1 MPKRTVMSLL
11 EKLENLIN
19 HLLIKLGEA
28 MWKAVPAP
36 IKNFFSKIEGW
47 KLLVIA
53 WLKTLPSKIKSLIS
67 NSAKTAKTLNWKDA
81 LSETYKKAMSQYKEK
96 SNGSVGQF
104 KTLVMTPFLMLGQ
117 WLNGLTAAQSA
128 LLLMFTAGS
137 VLSVIGIVSS
147 GQRMATSLSES
158 GREPASVEE
167 EAKYERPEYY
177 KKQTK
182 HFELV
187 NLRLPVYVAQVNE
200 IKSVDID
207 FVATMTN
214 RSSKQ
219 FLEKNEFQFRD
230 HLILQM
236 EPSVASFPLE
246 EEGKEIIRKK
256 LIAELND
263 FLKLHE
269 IEGEV
274 EELKIIYVLAN

>member
-1 MPKRTVMSLL
+1 MPKRPVMSLL

-36 IKNFFSKIEGW
+36 VKNFFSKIEAW
-47 KLLVIA
+47 KLFFIA
-53 WLKTLPSKIKSLIS
+53 WLKALPSKLKTLIS
-67 NSAKTAKTLNWKDA
+67 SSAKSAKSLNWKDA
-81 LSETYKKAMSQYKEK
+81 FSETYQKAMSQYKEK
-96 SNGSVGQF
+96 TSGSVGQF
-104 KTLVMTPFLMLGQ
+104 RTLIMTPFLMLGQ
-117 WLNGLTAAQSA
+117 WLNGLTTTQSA

-137 VLSVIGIVSS
+137 FLSVIGIISS
-147 GQRMATSLSES
+147 GQRMATSYSES
-158 GREPASVEE
+158 GRAPASVEE

-182 HFELV
+182 HFEVV

-214 RSSKQ
+214 RSSKK

-256 LIAELND
+256 IIAELND
-263 FLKLHE
+263 FLKIHE

>member
-1 MPKRTVMSLL
+1 MPKRTLMSLL

-36 IKNFFSKIEGW
+36 VKNFFSKIEGW
-47 KLLVIA
+47 KLFVIA
-53 WLKTLPSKIKSLIS
+53 WLKALPQKISSLIS
-67 NSAKTAKTLNWKDA
+67 TAKSAKTINWKSA
-81 LSETYKKAMSQYKEK
+81 LSETYTKAMTQYKEK
-96 SNGSVGQF
+96 SSGKAGQLR
-104 KTLVMTPFLMLGQ
+104 TLIMTPFLMLGQ
-117 WLNGLTAAQSA
+117 WLHGLTATQSA

-147 GQRMATSLSES
+147 GSRMANSYSES